1 VRARARERER
11 ERERERAPVQL
22 RRGRRVIECKEE
34 MQKEGGG
41 EAVRE
46 D

>member
-1 VRARARERER
+1 
-11 ERERERAPVQL
+11 VQL